1 MTKQLIKSLMMLTLV
16 VGLALAANVV
26 SANGQY
32 KSQLITA
39 DIPFEFVVADK
50 TFPSGTYTVTK
61 ATQDGKGLNI
71 SSVDGKSSV
80 SRLSNS
86 VVGTSETRKGKLVF
100 HRYGQQHFLAEVWAS
115 DTYGRQLIKSSK
127 ERQLEHEQS
136 LIASKSDSGKGS
148 YEVVEVVALFR

>member
-1 MTKQLIKSLMMLTLV
+1 MRKQLIKSLMMLTLV
-16 VGLALAANVV
+16 VGLALAATVV
-26 SANGQY
+26 SANGQLT
-32 KSQLITA
+32 SHLITA

-61 ATQDGKGLNI
+61 ATNDGKGLSI

-86 VVGTSETRKGKLVF
+86 VVGTGQTRKARLVF
-100 HRYGQQHFLAEVWAS
+100 HRYGQEYFLAEVWSS
-115 DTYGRQLIKSSK
+115 DNYGRELIKSKK
-127 ERQLEHEQS
+127 ELQLQREQS

-148 YEVVEVVALFR
+148 YEVVEVVALFY